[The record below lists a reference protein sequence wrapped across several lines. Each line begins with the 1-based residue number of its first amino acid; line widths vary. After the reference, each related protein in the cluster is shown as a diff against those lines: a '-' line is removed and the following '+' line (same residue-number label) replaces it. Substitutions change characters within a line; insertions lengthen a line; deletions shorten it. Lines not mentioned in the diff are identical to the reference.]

1 MRYDVRLHF
10 DCAPRCDLHAKCR
23 KGFEGPDHCRRACIM
38 LNFFFFLPVPPVLD
52 GVFDT
57 GR

>member
-10 DCAPRCDLHAKCR
+10 DCTPRCDLHAKCR
-23 KGFEGPDHCRRACIM
+23 KGFEGPDQRRRACIM
-38 LNFFFFLPVPPVLD
+38 LKKKDLPVPPVLD
-52 GVFDT
+52 GVFDA